1 MNEGALDQVID
12 AWMDLGPT
20 SAPDRVVEAA
30 RLETQSTSQTAGLR
44 GWPPRRFLHM
54 STTLR
59 WGAAAVVIA
68 ALALA
73 GITYFGGRNVG
84 ISNPTPTVSPSRAPS
99 PSATPVV
106 NGALPAADGIPE
118 GSYIIGDPFP
128 VEMGLRIGS
137 GWSMWGGPFDSQVG
151 AIYEGSPD
159 DHGIIFVIVN
169 NVYADACDPGAGAMT
184 PELGPTVDDLA
195 TALADQAGTESS
207 DPVPVTIDG
216 HDGLYLDYSYP
227 GGECAHLTRW
237 PTSAGDRLALTGERD
252 QVWILDVDGTRLVVD
267 AFSFPGTTD
276 EDLAEMREM
285 VEGLDLPPLAG
296 G

>member
-1 MNEGALDQVID
+1 MSTDRDTTRVVRSWLQTDEHE
-12 AWMDLGPT
+12 
-20 SAPDRVVEAA
+20 SADRVLDAVLDRLDATPQRRATWWPA
-30 RLETQSTSQTAGLR
+30 RRIPTMNKFVAYAIA
-44 GWPPRRFLHM
+44 
-54 STTLR
+54 
-59 WGAAAVVIA
+59 AAAVVVVVLVGA
-68 ALALA
+68 QL
-73 GITYFGGRNVG
+73 FGRSNVG
-84 ISNPTPTVSPSRAPS
+84 APAPTETASPS
-99 PSATPVV
+99 PSPVV
-106 NGALPAADGIPE
+106 NGALPAADAIPE
-118 GSYIIGDPFP
+118 GSYVIADPFR
-128 VEMGLRIGS
+128 VEMGLQIGP

-169 NVYADACDPGAGAMT
+169 NVYSDACDPGAGAMT
-184 PELGPTVDDLA
+184 PQLGPTVDDLA
-195 TALADQAGTESS
+195 AALATQAGTESS

-216 HDGLYLDYSYP
+216 HDGLYLDYTYP

-252 QVWILDVDGTRLVVD
+252 QVWILDVDGTRLVLD

-285 VEGLDLPPLAG
+285 IENLDLPPLAG

>member
-1 MNEGALDQVID
+1 MSTDRDTTRVVRSWLQTDEHE
-12 AWMDLGPT
+12 
-20 SAPDRVVEAA
+20 SADRVLDAVLDRLDATPQRRATWWPARRTPPMNKFVAFAIAA
-30 RLETQSTSQTAGLR
+30 
-44 GWPPRRFLHM
+44 
-54 STTLR
+54 
-59 WGAAAVVIA
+59 AAAVVA
-68 ALALA
+68 VLVGAQLL
-73 GITYFGGRNVG
+73 GRSNVG
-84 ISNPTPTVSPSRAPS
+84 TDAPTDTASPSTS
-99 PSATPVV
+99 PVV
-106 NGALPAADGIPE
+106 NGALPAADAIPE
-118 GSYIIGDPFP
+118 GSYVIGDPFP
-128 VEMGLRIGS
+128 VEMGLQIGS

-195 TALADQAGTESS
+195 TALATQAGTESS

-227 GGECAHLTRW
+227 GDECAHLTRW
-237 PTSAGDRLALTGERD
+237 PTSAGDRLALSGERD

-267 AFSFPGTTD
+267 AFSFPGTSD

-285 VEGLDLPPLAG
+285 IENLDLPPLAG